1 MKRPVRLGYLAAA
14 LLVCLAAP
22 AFFVAEI
29 AWLGWVLLATGL
41 VGAWIAERYE
51 AGRAGANAPAIHQ
64 PEMMP
69 RPASLLRDLSLIAI
83 GLAIV
88 RSIPL
93 AAELDN
99 LAFVRFTLALGGAV
113 LVPYLIS
120 RYVYRDRA
128 TGFPWRGRL
137 AASQSDVVARGAAH
151 GGSPRSEARG
161 GGRLAASQSDVVARG
176 AAHGG
181 SPRSEARGGG
191 GGQWGL
197 LHWGWLVAVLVL
209 GWLILPFYFIGSG
222 VYQNWPVVDSPE
234 LIARL
239 FVGVGAVG
247 IWDELFFI
255 CTVFALLRRH
265 FPDWLANG
273 LQAIVFVSFLW
284 ELGYRAWGPA
294 LTIPFALIQ
303 GWIFVRT
310 RSLSYV
316 VTVHLLFD
324 AVVFAVLVH
333 AHNPDLFAIFPT
345 AP

>member
-1 MKRPVRLGYLAAA
+1 MRPAPHVSTWHRPVRLGYLAAA
-14 LLVCLAAP
+14 LLTCLAAP
-22 AFFVAEI
+22 AFFVVEI
-29 AWLGWVLLATGL
+29 AWLGWVLLAAGL
-41 VGAWIAERYE
+41 VGAWIAERFE
-51 AGRAGANAPAIHQ
+51 SGRTGASTSKSHSS
-64 PEMMP
+64 ELMP
-69 RPASLLRDLSLIAI
+69 RPPSLLRDLSLIAI

-99 LAFVRFTLALGGAV
+99 WAFVRFTLALGGAV
-113 LVPYLIS
+113 LVPYVIS
-120 RYVYRDRA
+120 RFIYRDRA
-128 TGFPWRGRL
+128 TGFPWRGGGPWG
-137 AASQSDVVARGAAH
+137 VV
-151 GGSPRSEARG
+151 
-161 GGRLAASQSDVVARG
+161 
-176 AAHGG
+176 
-181 SPRSEARGGG
+181 
-191 GGQWGL
+191 
-197 LHWGWLVAVLVL
+197 HWGWLVGVLVL

-222 VYQNWPVVDSPE
+222 VYQNWPVVDSPD

-284 ELGYRAWGPA
+284 ELGYREWGPA

-303 GWIFVRT
+303 GWIFLRT
-310 RSLSYV
+310 QSLAYV

-333 AHNPDLFAIFPT
+333 AHNPDLFNVFVTVP
-345 AP
+345 